1 MTVRSI
7 VKNKKLFI
15 GLIMLT
21 IFLALGIFS
30 PLLIPFPYDR
40 TYVGPSLKGP
50 SAEHWFGRV
59 PVMNWMIW

>member
-1 MTVRSI
+1 MTARSI

-21 IFLALGIFS
+21 IFLTLGVFAPLIS
-30 PLLIPFPYDR
+30 PSPYDK

-50 SAEHWFGRV
+50 SADHWFHCSRLRAA
-59 PVMNWMIW
+59 P